1 MKSLSYEEVVKEFT
15 LEKQVGCENI
25 IVMCG
30 NLLTIN
36 TVLF

>member
-25 IVMCG
+25 VMCG